1 MRRALALF
9 SAVLAALV
17 VAAAPAGAAK
27 PRHGLGFEL
36 HAGGFW
42 ITAKSPLGSER
53 VRLMLD
59 RHGEV
64 AYYWAPARVG
74 ADSVRVRFGRLG
86 TLAFRFTPDRSE
98 GPLGCGGRHDGS
110 QQGTFRG
117 ALVFRGENDYAHVD
131 AHRARGYMQT
141 RPSECSG
148 RRRTAGGEGEVR
160 RATARADAGST
171 AAAPTAGRA
180 RAGEDVAASARR
192 ARAGQGAAAT
202 ASAAPVAETG
212 VFIEATTANVL
223 PADVFYSFLDHGPKG
238 VRFVFGAL
246 REERR
251 EGMRIERGAQIY
263 GGAAGFQWNLG
274 TGTALLEPP
283 APFEGRGF
291 YRREE
296 HGKASWTGSLR
307 VPVLGAPRPMRL
319 AGPTFTARLGAD
331 S

>member
-1 MRRALALF
+1 MRRALTLL
-9 SAVLAALV
+9 SVVLAALA
-17 VAAAPAGAAK
+17 VAAAPAGAAQ

-36 HAGGFW
+36 HADGFW
-42 ITAKSPLGSER
+42 VTAKSPLGSDR

-59 RHGEV
+59 RNGEV

-74 ADSVRVRFGRLG
+74 ADSVRVRFGKLG
-86 TLAFRFTPDRSE
+86 ALAFHFTPDHRE

-117 ALVFRGENDYAHVD
+117 ALVFHGENDYADVD
-131 AHRARGYMQT
+131 AHRARGWMQT
-141 RPSECSG
+141 RPTECGSG
-148 RRRTAGGEGEVR
+148 RRTTGGEGEVR
-160 RATARADAGST
+160 RATARRALTGSGT
-171 AAAPTAGRA
+171 VA
-180 RAGEDVAASARR
+180 RASR
-192 ARAGQGAAAT
+192 
-202 ASAAPVAETG
+202 AAPVAETG
-212 VFIEATTANVL
+212 AFIEATTANVL
-223 PADVFYSFLDHGPKG
+223 PADVFYSYLDHGPKG
-238 VRFVFGAL
+238 VRVVFGAL

-283 APFEGRGF
+283 APFEGRAA
-291 YRREE
+291 YKRES

-319 AGPTFTARLGAD
+319 AGSTFTARLGAD
-331 S
+331 T

>member
-1 MRRALALF
+1 VRRALALF
-9 SAVLAALV
+9 SLLLAVLA
-17 VAAAPAGAAK
+17 VAAAPAGAAQ

-36 HAGGFW
+36 HADGFW
-42 ITAKSPLGSER
+42 VTAKSPLGSDR

-86 TLAFRFTPDRSE
+86 VLAFNFAPDHRE
-98 GPLGCGGRHDGS
+98 GPLGCGGRNDGS

-117 ALVFRGENDYAHVD
+117 ALVFHGENDYADVD

-141 RPSECSG
+141 RPTECAGG
-148 RRRTAGGEGEVR
+148 RRTTGGEGEVR
-160 RATARADAGST
+160 RATASPGDI
-171 AAAPTAGRA
+171 
-180 RAGEDVAASARR
+180 ARR
-192 ARAGQGAAAT
+192 ALAGPGTVAR

-212 VFIEATTANVL
+212 AFIEATTANAL
-223 PADVFYSFLDHGPKG
+223 PADVFYSFLDQGPKG
-238 VRFVFGAL
+238 VRVVFGAL

-283 APFEGRGF
+283 APFEGRAV
-291 YRREE
+291 YKRES
-296 HGKASWTGSLR
+296 HGKASWAGSLR

-319 AGPTFTARLGAD
+319 AGSAFTARLGAD
-331 S
+331 T

>member
-9 SAVLAALV
+9 SVVLAALA

-42 ITAKSPLGSER
+42 VTAKSPLGSER

-59 RHGEV
+59 RPGEV
-64 AYYWAPARVG
+64 AYYWASARIR

-86 TLAFRFTPDRSE
+86 TLAFRFTPDRRE

-117 ALVFRGENDYAHVD
+117 ALVFNGENDYADID

-141 RPSECSG
+141 RPTECAGG
-148 RRRTAGGEGEVR
+148 RPAAAGEGEVR
-160 RATARADAGST
+160 RATARAEAGST
-171 AAAPTAGRA
+171 AVTPT
-180 RAGEDVAASARR
+180 ARR
-192 ARAGQGAAAT
+192 AAAGQGAAAS

-212 VFIEATTANVL
+212 AFIEATTANVL
-223 PADVFYSFLDHGPKG
+223 PADVFYSYLDPGPKG
-238 VRFVFGAL
+238 VRVVFGAL

-274 TGTALLEPP
+274 IGTALLEPP

-291 YRREE
+291 YKREE

-319 AGPTFTARLGAD
+319 AGPIFTARLGAD

>member
-1 MRRALALF
+1 MRRALTLL
-9 SAVLAALV
+9 SVVLAALA
-17 VAAAPAGAAK
+17 VAAAPAGAAQ

-36 HAGGFW
+36 HADGFW
-42 ITAKSPLGSER
+42 VTAKSPLGSDR

-59 RHGEV
+59 RRGEV
-64 AYYWAPARVG
+64 AYYWAPARIS

-86 TLAFRFTPDRSE
+86 ALALHFTPDHSE

-117 ALVFRGENDYAHVD
+117 ALVFHGENDYADVD

-141 RPSECSG
+141 RPTECAGG
-148 RRRTAGGEGEVR
+148 RRTTGGEGEVR
-160 RATARADAGST
+160 RATARTTERRAL
-171 AAAPTAGRA
+171 AGRGTVA
-180 RAGEDVAASARR
+180 R
-192 ARAGQGAAAT
+192 

-212 VFIEATTANVL
+212 AFIEATTANAL
-223 PADVFYSFLDHGPKG
+223 PADVFYSYLDQGPHG
-238 VRFVFGAL
+238 VRVVFGAL

-274 TGTALLEPP
+274 TGTALLEPS
-283 APFEGRGF
+283 APFEGRAV
-291 YRREE
+291 YKREA

-307 VPVLGAPRPMRL
+307 VPVLGARRPMRL
-319 AGPTFTARLGAD
+319 TGPTFTANFGAD
-331 S
+331 T

>member
-9 SAVLAALV
+9 SFVLAALA
-17 VAAAPAGAAK
+17 VAAAPAAAAE

-42 ITAKSPLGSER
+42 VTAKSPLGSER

-64 AYYWAPARVG
+64 AYYWAPARIG

-86 TLAFRFTPDRSE
+86 TLAFRFTPGRGE

-117 ALVFRGENDYAHVD
+117 AFVFHGENDYADVD

-141 RPSECSG
+141 RPSECAG
-148 RRRTAGGEGEVR
+148 GRRTAGGEGEVR
-160 RATARADAGST
+160 RATARAEAGST
-171 AAAPTAGRA
+171 EATPN
-180 RAGEDVAASARR
+180 ARR
-192 ARAGQGAAAT
+192 AGAGRGAAAS

-212 VFIEATTANVL
+212 AFIEATTANVL

-238 VRFVFGAL
+238 VRVVFGAL

-291 YRREE
+291 YRRGE

-307 VPVLGAPRPMRL
+307 VPVLGASRPMRL